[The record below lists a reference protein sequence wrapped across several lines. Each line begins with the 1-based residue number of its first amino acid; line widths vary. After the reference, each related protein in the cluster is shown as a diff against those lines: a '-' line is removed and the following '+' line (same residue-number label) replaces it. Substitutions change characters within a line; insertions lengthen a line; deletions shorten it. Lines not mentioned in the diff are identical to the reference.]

1 MMMTKRIAMMVI
13 CSPKFM
19 GDGAALAGFE
29 LGPGHY
35 DGDEVFIIKITIA
48 IIIIIIIII
57 TSIIVII
64 IIIIVIII
72 IKMARRRLSKLQLP
86 CHQPDHRL
94 SRQLVQ

>member
-1 MMMTKRIAMMVI
+1 MMIFRPKFMMMTKRIAMMVI

-35 DGDEVFIIKITIA
+35 DGDEV

-57 TSIIVII
+57 IIKII

-94 SRQLVQ
+94 SRQLV

>member
-1 MMMTKRIAMMVI
+1 
-13 CSPKFM
+13 M

-57 TSIIVII
+57 TSIIII
-64 IIIIVIII
+64 IIITIVIII
-72 IKMARRRLSKLQLP
+72 IKMARRRSLP

-94 SRQLVQ
+94 

>member
-1 MMMTKRIAMMVI
+1 MMMMIFRPKFMMMTKRIAMMVI

-35 DGDEVFIIKITIA
+35 DGDEV

-57 TSIIVII
+57 IIKIM
-64 IIIIVIII
+64 III
-72 IKMARRRLSKLQLP
+72 IKMARRRLSKLQSP

>member
-1 MMMTKRIAMMVI
+1 MVRKMMTKRMMMM

-48 IIIIIIIII
+48 IIIITII
-57 TSIIVII
+57 II
-64 IIIIVIII
+64 IIIIVVIVVVIII
-72 IKMARRRLSKLQLP
+72 ISIIKIARRKSSKSQLP
-86 CHQPDHRL
+86 CHQPDHWL
-94 SRQLVQ
+94 